1 MLGIGVPSRG
11 TWWEVSARLAGPAQ
25 AIRHV
30 RPVELNAAPR
40 MVSMTTHAVTTR
52 HAPAHAGCSLR
63 STVTHTLD
71 QQMEVAPSTALSKG
85 GRGHW
90 LSGPCERGPVGR
102 PRTLKRKTGG
112 DVHQATRARTYTHST
127 PPWGQLGMR
136 TSWLFDGAFVL
147 SGHPNQ
153 PSEEEAG
160 MT

>member
-1 MLGIGVPSRG
+1 MFGNVVPSRG
-11 TWWEVSARLAGPAQ
+11 TWWEVSAHLAEPARI
-25 AIRHV
+25 IRRI
-30 RPVELNAAPR
+30 RPIGVNAVPR
-40 MVSMTTHAVTTR
+40 MVCMTTPVITTR

-63 STVTHTLD
+63 STVTHELD
-71 QQMEVAPSTALSKG
+71 QQMEVAPSAALSKG

-112 DVHQATRARTYTHST
+112 DVHQATRARTCTHSA
-127 PPWGQLGMR
+127 PPWGQLRMR
-136 TSWLFDGAFVL
+136 ASWSFDGAFV

-153 PSEEEAG
+153 PSEEGVE